1 MPKMAIME
9 IEIIIATGPATKGDW
24 TISAS
29 HGLSNILLEPTL
41 P

>member
-1 MPKMAIME
+1 MLTILDNY
-9 IEIIIATGPATKGDW
+9 IATQGPATKGDW

-29 HGLSNILLEPTL
+29 HVLSRILLEPTL